1 MKFLAWRDKP
11 WQKRALLVLTAV
23 LLVLLAAHPELRL
36 LVPVLDLLGIDL
48 FVLLAASPLLDT
60 LRPAL
65 DAAWRVLQPLGGPRY
80 FCLIFFLGM
89 AGPYADGMLRVRAR
103 SRPNAA

>member
-1 MKFLAWRDKP
+1 MRLLSWRDKP

-36 LVPVLDLLGIDL
+36 LVPVVDLLGIDL
-48 FVLLAASPLLDT
+48 FVLLAASPLLEA

-65 DAAWRVLQPLGGPRY
+65 NVVRDALPRADQLY
-80 FCLIFFLGM
+80 FYGIFCLGI
-89 AGPYADGMLRVRAR
+89 AGPYIDGLLRAGARGR
-103 SRPNAA
+103 SR